1 LPNFEEYLHLPEYV
15 HLVNLLAKGVAI
27 HHSGMIPILR
37 EIVELLFAKGYIKM
51 LFCTESVAIGLNLP
65 VKTTIFTDINKHDG
79 VTFRTLHG
87 HEYTQAAGRAGRLG
101 LDTVGNVIHLNN
113 LFKNVDSI
121 GYKQMLKGSPQTL
134 TSKFKISYNLLLN
147 LIDVGDRNISQFAS
161 KSMIK
166 TDVDSE
172 IAILHSTI
180 ETLNDEINKLHDVL
194 QHNKTP
200 QETIEL
206 YIDLLEKRKT
216 AVNKKRKEIDREI
229 GHLTQH
235 FKTIESDKKL
245 YETYAD
251 KCNAF
256 NNTGKFCNE
265 LQHWFETQTNNIL
278 KLLCEEEFVETN
290 DNLYSLTVKGMFATH
305 IRELPSLT
313 FANIIAND
321 TFNELSSKQ
330 LISIFSCFT
339 NIKVSDELQAI
350 IPKSDDAQVL
360 HVIELIKTK
369 NDYYVDKELKLQ
381 INTGVDYTMH
391 FDLIDYV
398 SEWCDCECIEDCKFF
413 LQKIESEKGIFLGEF
428 TKALLKINNISLEI
442 EKIAELLGNL
452 PLLSKLKEIPL
463 LTLKYVVTN
472 QSLYV

>member
-1 LPNFEEYLHLPEYV
+1 
-15 HLVNLLAKGVAI
+15 
-27 HHSGMIPILR
+27 
-37 EIVELLFAKGYIKM
+37 
-51 LFCTESVAIGLNLP
+51 
-65 VKTTIFTDINKHDG
+65 
-79 VTFRTLHG
+79 
-87 HEYTQAAGRAGRLG
+87 
-101 LDTVGNVIHLNN
+101 
-113 LFKNVDSI
+113 
-121 GYKQMLKGSPQTL
+121 
-134 TSKFKISYNLLLN
+134 
-147 LIDVGDRNISQFAS
+147 
-161 KSMIK
+161 MIK

-180 ETLNDEINKLHDVL
+180 EKLNDEINKLHDVL

-200 QETIEL
+200 QETVEL

-245 YETYAD
+245 YEAYAD

-256 NNTGKFCNE
+256 KNTGKLCNE
-265 LQHWFETQTNNIL
+265 LQHCFETQTNNIL

-350 IPKSDDAQVL
+350 IPKSDDTQVL

-369 NDYYVDKELKLQ
+369 NDYYVDKELELQ

-398 SEWCDCECIEDCKFF
+398 SEWCDCVCIEDCKFF